1 MPLWFTHGGS
11 DSSAAGSR
19 GAGGGAGSVLVTVAV
34 RPEQAATNA
43 ATQRAWWRCIV
54 LLMCC
59 ELAKHVPLLH
69 ATIVYCVHC
78 RLFKGAIDVLDAT
91 SKAATVRTL
100 TR

>member
-1 MPLWFTHGGS
+1 M
-11 DSSAAGSR
+11 
-19 GAGGGAGSVLVTVAV
+19 VTVVV
-34 RPEQAATNA
+34 RPEHAAAKLRTA
-43 ATQRAWWRCIV
+43 RLAWWRCIV

-59 ELAKHVPLLH
+59 ELAKHVQWLH

-91 SKAATVRTL
+91 SKAATVRRL